1 MHTRLVRLVVSPA
14 NCISCAI
21 RQIFEGKWLRD
32 STLVVHKSG
41 LEVAFPQT
49 SVIVIWAMKVL
60 IAEDD
65 RDSRELLAWM
75 LQKLGYQVV
84 ATSNGKEAWDAF
96 RRGRFRLVIS
106 DVLMPEIDGLE
117 LCRRIRTHKQSKYT
131 YIIVI
136 TALIGK
142 KDYLEGMEAGADDF
156 VTKPFDPDELK
167 ARLRVAER
175 IISFQ
180 EQTALR
186 EEAFT
191 TDVERQR
198 EGRCPTR
205 WRCLFVG
212 GQAGDVF
219 TENQVWMWSV
229 PSYV

>member
-1 MHTRLVRLVVSPA
+1 MVAGV
-14 NCISCAI
+14 
-21 RQIFEGKWLRD
+21 LRF
-32 STLVVHKSG
+32 VHKSC

-65 RDSRELLAWM
+65 RDSRELLGWM

-117 LCRRIRTHKQSKYT
+117 LCRRIRGHKQSKYT

-186 EEAFT
+186 EDAFT
-191 TDVERQR
+191 NDVER
-198 EGRCPTR
+198 
-205 WRCLFVG
+205 
-212 GQAGDVF
+212 
-219 TENQVWMWSV
+219 
-229 PSYV
+229 